1 MAKMFQVTLQRIAGD
16 TDSEFC
22 INVPASHWQDAFD
35 MAQSEYDESPVV
47 YVQELKPFKRE
58 D

>member
-1 MAKMFQVTLQRIAGD
+1 MTKMFQVTLQRIAGN

-22 INVPASHWQDAFD
+22 INVPARHWREAFD
-35 MAQSEYDESPVV
+35 IAESEYDESPVV
-47 YVQELKPFKRE
+47 YVQELKPYNRE

>member
-1 MAKMFQVTLQRIAGD
+1 MKKFQVTLQRIAGN

-22 INVPASHWQDAFD
+22 INVPARHWREAFD
-35 MAQSEYDESPVV
+35 MAESEYDESPVV
-47 YVQELKPFKRE
+47 YVQELKPYNRE

>member
-1 MAKMFQVTLQRIAGD
+1 MRMFQVTLQRIAGD
-16 TDSEFC
+16 TDSEFW
-22 INVPASHWQDAFD
+22 IDMPARHWKEAHD

-47 YVQELKPFKRE
+47 YVQKLKPFIRK